1 MIYMNNAILTA
12 KQVLEVASSQ
22 WATARDIMILGS
34 VGRNKAYAIR
44 NEIILSCY
52 NDNKLRNRGLV
63 PMVEVLKYF
72 NIDLKYLKEMAG
84 INNNVQ
90 V

>member
-1 MIYMNNAILTA
+1 MNNEILTA

-22 WATARDIMILGS
+22 WATAKDIMILGS

-72 NIDLKYLKEMAG
+72 NIDLKYLKEIAG
-84 INNNVQ
+84 INNSVQ
-90 V
+90 A